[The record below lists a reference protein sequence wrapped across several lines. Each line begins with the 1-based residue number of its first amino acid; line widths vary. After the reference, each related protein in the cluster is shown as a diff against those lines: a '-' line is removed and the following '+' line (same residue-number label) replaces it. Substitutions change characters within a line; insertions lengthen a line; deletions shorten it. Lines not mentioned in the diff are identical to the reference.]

1 MRGIEDYIPNSQ
13 YQTEEHQNK
22 VVEDIA
28 DKWLDLSHASKF
40 HAILRQAAFLKQSN
54 TIVY

>member
-1 MRGIEDYIPNSQ
+1 MDSSKSKNGWLLLGDDGKYVRRNRSYIPNSQ

-28 DKWLDLSHASKF
+28 DKDKD
-40 HAILRQAAFLKQSN
+40 
-54 TIVY
+54 